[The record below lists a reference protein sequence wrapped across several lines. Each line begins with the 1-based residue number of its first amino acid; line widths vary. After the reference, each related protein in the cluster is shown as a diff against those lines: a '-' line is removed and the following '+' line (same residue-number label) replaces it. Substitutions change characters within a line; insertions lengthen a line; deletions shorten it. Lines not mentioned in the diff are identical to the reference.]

1 MAFKMKPIHEVL
13 GHHKDS
19 KFGEAIKMVDLPDN
33 VAGYIDMNKTI
44 FINKNHPKK
53 IQSQAIKHEKVH
65 KQQIKSGDLYFD
77 DNKYIFKGKEYKIKN
92 LNMNSKALPW
102 EKPAYKIGK

>member
-1 MAFKMKPIHEVL
+1 MNFKLKPLHKVL

-19 KFGEAIKMVDLPDN
+19 KFGEAIKMVDLPKH
-33 VAGYIDMNKTI
+33 VGGYIDMNKTI
-44 FINKNHPKK
+44 FINKNLPKK
-53 IQSQAIKHEKVH
+53 AQDKALKHEKLH

-77 DNKYIFKGKEYKIKN
+77 DNKYIYKGKEYLIKN

-102 EKPAYKIGK
+102 EKSAYK

>member
-1 MAFKMKPIHEVL
+1 M
-13 GHHKDS
+13 
-19 KFGEAIKMVDLPDN
+19 
-33 VAGYIDMNKTI
+33 AGYIDMNKTI

-102 EKPAYKIGK
+102 EKPAYKKAK